1 MFFTFLNHAWLSFR
15 RAHYFERSLGIKLI
29 IGFVGL
35 ILLWYINLIASIL
48 PGLLQRFFPESPAHE
63 VFFSFLAFLFLSDQ
77 IIRLFG
83 QNIPRHKI
91 APYLHLPV
99 PKNKLAAYTLIRS
112 WFSPFNIYLLV
123 LFFPF
128 FRRIIS
134 PDFGPENFWLTMV
147 GLFLLSGASHALV
160 NWAKTSRKKG
170 LITWYVGL
178 ALSALVIW
186 LFPEEAMEGSRQLG
200 LALMK
205 GQWVPFIVFAI
216 IIVVLQYLAKRNLRR
231 SYSLLVTPSL
241 SKDKGS
247 GFMSRL
253 FSKIPVFGLFW
264 DLEWKLLSR
273 NKRSRAN
280 VYQWPFAM
288 VIVVAMVTTSLNETT
303 LPSFYPILLMF
314 MGSFG
319 FYHLQYIFSW
329 ESHFFDFIATRNLD
343 LRRFIL
349 AKYYFY
355 AGVALLQFLLLMPFV
370 LIVQPGISLMLLS
383 LLLYAIGPVFALL
396 IYQGASTSTRLD
408 PNKKAIFNFE
418 GTSGT
423 LFISI
428 LLIFASL
435 VPVAAVGLLLPWG
448 RKISIL
454 ITTGMAGLAFIITH
468 HWWISAT
475 ARRFA
480 KKKYINL
487 NKYREK

>member
-1 MFFTFLNHAWLSFR
+1 MFFTFLNHAWLSLR

-35 ILLWYINLIASIL
+35 TLLWYINLIASIL
-48 PGLLQRFFPESPAHE
+48 PDLLQRFYPESPAHE

-99 PKNKLAAYTLIRS
+99 PKKKLAAYTLIRS
-112 WFSPFNIYLLV
+112 WFCPFNIYLLV

-134 PDFGPENFWLTMV
+134 PDFGPGNFWLTMA

-160 NWAKTSRKKG
+160 IWAKTSRKKG
-170 LITWYVGL
+170 LITWYAGL
-178 ALSALVIW
+178 ALTALFIW
-186 LFPEEAMEGSRQLG
+186 LFPEKAMEGSRQLG
-200 LALMK
+200 LALMN
-205 GQWVPFIVFAI
+205 GQWVPFIVIAVI
-216 IIVVLQYLAKRNLRR
+216 VVVLQYLAKRNLRR
-231 SYSLLVTPSL
+231 SYSMLVTPSL

-253 FSKIPVFGLFW
+253 FAKIPVYGLFW

-288 VIVVAMVTTSLNETT
+288 VIVVAMITTSLNETT

-383 LLLYAIGPVFALL
+383 LLLYATGPVFALL
-396 IYQGASTSTRLD
+396 IYQGVSTSTRLD

-448 RKISIL
+448 KKISIL

-480 KKKYINL
+480 KKKYKNL

>member
-1 MFFTFLNHAWLSFR
+1 MFFTFLQHAWLSFR

-35 ILLWYINLIASIL
+35 TLLWYVNLIASIL
-48 PGLLQRFFPESPAHE
+48 PDLLQRFFPESPAIE
-63 VFFSFLAFLFLSDQ
+63 VFFSFLVFLFLSDQ

-99 PKNKLAAYTLIRS
+99 PKRKLAAYTLIRS

-128 FRRIIS
+128 FRRINS
-134 PDFGPENFWLTMV
+134 PDFGPGNFWLTMA
-147 GLFLLSGASHALV
+147 GLFLLSGASHAV
-160 NWAKTSRKKG
+160 VIWAKTSRKKG
-170 LITWYVGL
+170 LTTWYVGL
-178 ALSALVIW
+178 ALAAIATW
-186 LFPEEAMEGSRQLG
+186 LLPEKAMEGSRQLG

-205 GQWVPFIVFAI
+205 GHWVPFFVAAI
-216 IIVVLQYLAKRNLRR
+216 LIITLQYLAHRNLRQ

-241 SKDKGS
+241 SKDKES

-253 FSKIPVFGLFW
+253 FAKIPVYGLFW
-264 DLEWKLLSR
+264 DLEWKLLNR

-288 VIVVAMVTTSLNETT
+288 VMVVAMITTSLNETT

-343 LRRFIL
+343 MRRFIQ
-349 AKYYFY
+349 AKYYFH

-383 LLLYAIGPVFALL
+383 LMLYATGPVFALL
-396 IYQGASTSTRLD
+396 IYQGVSTSTRLD

-435 VPVAAVGLLLPWG
+435 VPVAAIGLLLPWG
-448 RKISIL
+448 KKISIL
-454 ITTGMAGLAFIITH
+454 ITTGMTGLAFIITH

-475 ARRFA
+475 ARKFA
-480 KKKYINL
+480 KKKYKNL
-487 NKYREK
+487 NKYREQ